1 MLRLGLAITV
11 AALVAG
17 CGSEDLKGAPN
28 VKGLVLPDAKA
39 QLEKAGFA
47 ASVKTDAVFGVLVE
61 SHYTVCKE
69 HSPNGKLV
77 PIEVSK
83 SC

>member
-1 MLRLGLAITV
+1 MLRLALAITATV
-11 AALVAG
+11 LLVG

-28 VKGLVLPDAKA
+28 VKGLVLPEPKV
-39 QLEKAGFA
+39 QLKKAGFA
-47 ASVKTDAVFGVLVE
+47 ASVKTDALFGVLVE
-61 SHYTVCKE
+61 SHYTVCRE